1 MEESNGQL
9 KVAKKTYHGI
19 LVVSEHLFADSGG
32 YILCEREVRLFGVL
46 IYTSS
51 KYEKDYERIG
61 WQKPEND
68 NINKAA

>member
-32 YILCEREVRLFGVL
+32 YILCEREVR
-46 IYTSS
+46 
-51 KYEKDYERIG
+51 
-61 WQKPEND
+61 
-68 NINKAA
+68 